1 MVSRSPMYIL
11 NLRGGADL
19 TSFSVQYSAYINAH
33 MKTILCRSNRNHTLC
48 APLLT
53 QGKFYNTIYV
63 DFYIQY
69 NVNVLKCQQYF
80 VIRNID
86 FSKHLIYTKE
96 GEGVMTKNP
105 FISGITDLLI
115 LSILKHHDSYM
126 YEMIKMITEYSGGLL
141 VISQNTIYTA
151 AYKLQSEGKIS
162 EYTKL
167 VGKKRT
173 RVYYR
178 LEPKG
183 EACLAELS
191 ENYKKTSD
199 GVKNIFSVLEQE
211 EKSGEQNL

>member
-1 MVSRSPMYIL
+1 
-11 NLRGGADL
+11 
-19 TSFSVQYSAYINAH
+19 
-33 MKTILCRSNRNHTLC
+33 
-48 APLLT
+48 
-53 QGKFYNTIYV
+53 
-63 DFYIQY
+63 
-69 NVNVLKCQQYF
+69 
-80 VIRNID
+80 
-86 FSKHLIYTKE
+86 
-96 GEGVMTKNP
+96 MTKNP

-151 AYKLQSEGKIS
+151 AYKLQNEGKIS

-191 ENYKKTSD
+191 ECYQNTTK
-199 GVKNIFSVLEQE
+199 GVSTIFTALKEE